1 MVHYKL
7 YYFDLTARGEPIRYL
22 LHYAGQPFEDIRIKG
37 EDWPTEKPKFIYG
50 QVPVLEVDGKQL
62 AQQAAIAQYLAEKF
76 ELAGQNAWEKAKALE
91 ITCYVNDIITELV
104 PYLGATVGFLPGDE
118 AALRSDVFLP
128 CVQKS
133 FPLLIAQLDQS
144 NSGFLLPSG
153 LSYAD
158 FVVSCAFEMLCQLD
172 AAANF
177 LPNEYPPL
185 AKLLERIK
193 ALPQLQKYFS
203 TGNNQKHKM

>member
-7 YYFDLTARGEPIRYL
+7 YYFDLTGRGEPIRYL

-37 EDWPTEKPKFIYG
+37 EDWPTEKPKFTYG
-50 QVPVLEVDGKQL
+50 KVPVLEVDGKPL
-62 AQQAAIAQYLAEKF
+62 AQQAAIAQYLGEKF
-76 ELAGQNAWEKAKALE
+76 DLAGQNAWEKAKALE
-91 ITCYVNDIITELV
+91 LNCCVNDFIIELT
-104 PYLGATVGFLPGDE
+104 PYLGVMMGFSPGDE

-158 FVVSCAFEMLCQLD
+158 FVVSCAFEMLCHFD

-177 LPNEYPPL
+177 FAE
-185 AKLLERIK
+185 
-193 ALPQLQKYFS
+193 
-203 TGNNQKHKM
+203 